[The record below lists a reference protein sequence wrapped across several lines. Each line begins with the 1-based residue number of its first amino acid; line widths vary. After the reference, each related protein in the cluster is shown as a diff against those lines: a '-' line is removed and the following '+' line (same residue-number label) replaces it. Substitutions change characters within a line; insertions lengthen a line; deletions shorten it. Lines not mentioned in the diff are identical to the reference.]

1 MRQMKKNYMLY
12 YLKNKKGNVN
22 KMLILPLD
30 MKTLKEYDNFRDVG
44 GCLIL

>member
-30 MKTLKEYDNFRDVG
+30 VKTLKEYDNFRDVG
-44 GCLIL
+44 GRLIL

>member
-22 KMLILPLD
+22 KMLMLLLD
-30 MKTLKEYDNFRDVG
+30 MKTLKEYDNSGDVG
-44 GCLIL
+44 GRLIL